1 MRLIESLRA
10 RSSHLLTSSIVA
22 LVFVSGFALGNQY
35 AIGSA
40 QSQLSPPPGS
50 EKLFEPFWQVYNLI
64 QDSYVDPEGDE
75 IAPQALV
82 DGAISG
88 MVAALDD
95 EFSGYMNAE
104 TYPLINQELEGE
116 IEGIGVVIRTIPDTG
131 EIEIISVMLDSPA
144 ERAGIRQGDIFFA
157 VEGEDV
163 SAMTQLELAQKVR
176 GPEGSEVKLTLKRG
190 DELIDFTVERARIII
205 PMIESR
211 MLDNNIGY
219 VRLNQFGPQARQE
232 MDAAIE
238 ALGGNQLDGLVL
250 DMRGNPGGLLS
261 AAIDISS
268 AFIKDGTILIED
280 FGNGKEQVFTTNGSY
295 NGLTVPLVV
304 LVDEASASAS
314 ELVAG
319 ALQDNG
325 RATIV
330 GEPTFGKGT
339 VQTWQQLVNGGGIRL
354 TIARWLTPARNWI
367 HSNGII
373 PDIVVE
379 WNPTTLDE
387 DDDPQLQAAVAH
399 LMEEI
404 AAREAENLAGVASGN

>member
-1 MRLIESLRA
+1 
-10 RSSHLLTSSIVA
+10 
-22 LVFVSGFALGNQY
+22 
-35 AIGSA
+35 
-40 QSQLSPPPGS
+40 
-50 EKLFEPFWQVYNLI
+50 
-64 QDSYVDPEGDE
+64 
-75 IAPQALV
+75 
-82 DGAISG
+82 